1 MQIQNLHDLGW
12 DHFFQSQLDLDLLT
26 TQLPFRV
33 FAVHRNLIECVGLD
47 AEYHVKQIQLS
58 TYPWRNDLP
67 EDHPTVGDWL
77 MLDHNFEPQLL
88 LERKTRIQR
97 RAAGKDAWMQMI
109 AANIDTL
116 FITTSCNDDFNL
128 NRIERYLSIAAESG
142 IHCVLVLS
150 KIDLCDDPAV
160 YTHEL
165 AASHPDLAVELV
177 DATSAV
183 SISTLEKWIG
193 SGQTVA
199 LVGSS
204 GVGKSTITNGLM
216 GSEDQST
223 AAIRSSDSKGRH
235 TTTSRSLHCLPSGGL
250 LLDTP
255 GMRELQIVDS
265 EEGIKNAFNDIN
277 ELAQGCRFKN
287 CQHNGEPGCAV
298 VNAVN
303 TGILDQRRLE
313 NYQKLLAEQLRNS
326 ATIAERRQ
334 ADKALGRFYKDA
346 LQSAKRFKSR
356 E

>member
-1 MQIQNLHDLGW
+1 MQIHNLHDLGW
-12 DHFFQSQLDLDLLT
+12 SHFFQSQLDLDLLT

-33 FAVHRNLIECVGLD
+33 FSVHRNLIECVGLD
-47 AEYHVKQIQLS
+47 TEYQVTQIQLS

-77 MLDHNFEPQLL
+77 MLDHAFEPQQL

-97 RAAGKDAWMQMI
+97 RAAGKDAWVQMI

-128 NRIERYLSIAAESG
+128 NRIERYLAIAAESG
-142 IHCVLVLS
+142 IHCVLVLT
-150 KIDLCDDPAV
+150 KVDLCDDASV
-160 YTHEL
+160 YTDEL
-165 AASHPDLAVELV
+165 SASHPELDVELV
-177 DATSAV
+177 DATDAESL
-183 SISTLEKWIG
+183 SKLEKWIG
-193 SGQTVA
+193 AGQTVA

-204 GVGKSTITNGLM
+204 GVGKSTITNSLK

-235 TTTSRSLHCLPSGGL
+235 TTTSRSLHCLPTGGL

-265 EEGIKNAFNDIN
+265 KEGINTAFDDIT

-287 CQHNGEPGCAV
+287 CQHNAEPGCAV
-298 VNAVN
+298 VAAIK
-303 TGILDQRRLE
+303 TGNLDQRRLD

-356 E
+356 D